1 MNVGVRPDYPGPAPY
16 DYEFEEHGH
25 RWPFILL
32 GLAVAFLL
40 LVGWGVI
47 WVQRQI
53 NPPGP
58 EGPQVRVTVAQGMST
73 AEIGSLLERE
83 GIIASASV
91 FKFYLRLTGGGAIE
105 AGDYTLNKSS
115 DLSDVREVLEGGAAK
130 AVDERVT
137 IPEGL
142 TLPEVAKVVGELPGR
157 SADKFMELANSGT
170 VRSQYQ
176 PAGSNNL
183 EGLILPETYFL
194 AQGDDEA
201 KILRKLV
208 DGFDRLATQLNLS
221 GAAARFG
228 ITPYEAVIV
237 ASLVEREARVDED
250 RGKVARVIYNRLER
264 KMPLQIDATVL
275 YALGRPQ
282 ESVSFKDREVNSPY
296 NTYKIPGLPPGPI
309 ASPGRKSL
317 EATTSPAAGNWIY
330 YVLTDPSGRHSF
342 TADDRE
348 FQNLVNQ
355 CIAKGLCG

>member
-1 MNVGVRPDYPGPAPY
+1 MNVDLRPGQPGPAPY
-16 DYEFEEHGH
+16 DYGYDENGR
-25 RWPFILL
+25 RWPFVLL
-32 GLAVAFLL
+32 GLLIVFLL
-40 LVGWGVI
+40 LAGSAVMWL
-47 WVQRQI
+47 QRQI

-58 EGPQVRVTVAQGMST
+58 EGPQVRITVAQGMST
-73 AEIGSLLERE
+73 SEIGSLLERE
-83 GIIASASV
+83 GVIANASV
-91 FKFYLRLTGGGAIE
+91 FKYYLRLTGGRAIE
-105 AGDYTLNKSS
+105 AGDYTLNKGS
-115 DLSDVREVLEGGAAK
+115 DLSDVRDVLAGGAAR

-157 SADKFMELANSGT
+157 SADKFMAVANSGT
-170 VRSQYQ
+170 IRSQYQ
-176 PAGSNNL
+176 PAGSTNL

-208 DGFDRLATQLNLS
+208 DAFDQLATQLNLS
-221 GAAARFG
+221 GAASRFG
-228 ITPYEAVIV
+228 ITPYQAVIV

-282 ESVSFKDREVNSPY
+282 ESVSFKDREVDSPY
-296 NTYKIPGLPPGPI
+296 NTYRIPGLPPGPI

-317 EATTSPAAGNWIY
+317 EATASPAAGNWIY

>member
-1 MNVGVRPDYPGPAPY
+1 MSVGVRDGRPTPAPDHRQY
-16 DYEFEEHGH
+16 DEHGR

-32 GLAVAFLL
+32 ALVVAFLVSAGLAVM
-40 LVGWGVI
+40 

-53 NPPGP
+53 NPPGAL
-58 EGPQVRVTVAQGMST
+58 GPQVRITVEKGMST
-73 AEIGSLLERE
+73 AEIAALLERE
-83 GIIASASV
+83 GVIANAGV
-91 FKFYLRLTGGGAIE
+91 FRYYSRLTGGGAIE
-105 AGDYTLNKSS
+105 AGAYTLNKRSH
-115 DLSDVREVLEGGAAK
+115 LSTVVKVLEGGAAK
-130 AVDERVT
+130 AAEERIT

-142 TLPEVAKVVGELPGR
+142 TLPQVAKVVGELPGR
-157 SADKFMELANSGT
+157 SAEKFMEAANSGA

-176 PAGSNNL
+176 PAGTNSL

-208 DGFDRLATQLNLS
+208 SGFDQLATRLDIS

-228 ITPYEAVIV
+228 ITPYQAVIA

-250 RGKVARVIYNRLER
+250 RGKVARVIFNRLDR

-282 ESVSFKDREVNSPY
+282 QSVSFKDREVDSPY
-296 NTYKIPGLPPGPI
+296 NTYRIPGLPPGPI
-309 ASPGRKSL
+309 ANPGRKSL
-317 EATTSPAAGNWIY
+317 EATVSPTPGNWIY

-348 FQNLVNQ
+348 FQNLVKQ

>member
-1 MNVGVRPDYPGPAPY
+1 MNVEVRRGQPGPPPDYDEY
-16 DYEFEEHGH
+16 DEHGR

-32 GLAVAFLL
+32 AVMVGVLVLAGL
-40 LVGWGVI
+40 GVV

-53 NPPGP
+53 NPPGTV
-58 EGPQVRVTVAQGMST
+58 GSQVLITVEKGMST
-73 AEIGSLLERE
+73 SDIGALLERQ
-83 GIIASASV
+83 GVIANAEV
-91 FKFYLRLTGGGAIE
+91 FKYYTGLTGTETIE
-105 AGDYTLNKSS
+105 AGDYTLNKRS
-115 DLSDVREVLEGGAAK
+115 DLSDVLKVLEGGAAK
-130 AVDERVT
+130 AVEERIT

-142 TLPEVAKVVGELPGR
+142 TLPEVAKVVGALPGR
-157 SADKFMELANSGT
+157 SADKFMEAANSGT

-176 PAGSNNL
+176 PAGTTSL

-194 AQGDDEA
+194 TQGDDEA

-208 DGFDRLATQLNLS
+208 DGFDKLATQLNIS
-221 GAAARFG
+221 AAAARFG
-228 ITPYEAVIV
+228 ITPFQAVVV

-282 ESVSFKDREVNSPY
+282 ESVSFKDREISSPY
-296 NTYKIPGLPPGPI
+296 NTYRISGLPPGPI

-317 EATTSPAAGNWIY
+317 EATVSPTAGNWIY
-330 YVLTDPSGRHSF
+330 YVLTDASGRHSF

-355 CIAKGLCG
+355 CIARGLCG